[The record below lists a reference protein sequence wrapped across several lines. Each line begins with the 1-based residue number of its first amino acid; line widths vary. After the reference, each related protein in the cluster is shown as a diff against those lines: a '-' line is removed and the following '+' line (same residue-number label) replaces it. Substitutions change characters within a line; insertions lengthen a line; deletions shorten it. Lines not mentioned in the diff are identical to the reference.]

1 MQDCDAH
8 HGETEALAYSGDR
21 ELRDMP
27 SCCGLLNQTEV
38 SSAMASGSIKVVSV
52 AFLAIAASIGT
63 GRILFAQNLGPRT
76 EATSCAAAIGGKA
89 TFSTISLACGIP
101 PEMLDTLL
109 KSRTQDLDGLASAHK
124 DTKLDRAR
132 MQTNLG
138 NALAMLGERE
148 SGTTKLEGAL
158 AAFRGALKEQ
168 TRERVPL
175 DWAKTQASL
184 GNALYTLGVR
194 ENSTAKFEEAVAAYR
209 EALKERTR
217 ERVPLDW
224 GRTQINLGN
233 AILEL
238 AEHEGGTA
246 KLEEALVAYREG
258 LKEWTRERAPLD
270 WARTETSLGNA
281 LAKLGEREADTA
293 KFEEAV
299 VAQSSGTRSRVRSLS
314 ASR

>member
-1 MQDCDAH
+1 
-8 HGETEALAYSGDR
+8 
-21 ELRDMP
+21 
-27 SCCGLLNQTEV
+27 
-38 SSAMASGSIKVVSV
+38 MASGSIKVVPI

-63 GRILFAQNLGPRT
+63 GQVSFAQNLGPRT
-76 EATSCAAAIGGKA
+76 EPTSCAAAIGSKA
-89 TFSTISLACGIP
+89 TFSTISLACAIP
-101 PEMLDTLL
+101 PEVLDALL
-109 KSRTQDLDGLASAHK
+109 KSRTQDLDGLASAHR

-148 SGTTKLEGAL
+148 SGPTKLEGAL
-158 AAFRGALKEQ
+158 AAFREALKEQ
-168 TRERVPL
+168 TRERAPL

-194 ENSTAKFEEAVAAYR
+194 ENSTAKYEEAVAAYR

-238 AEHEGGTA
+238 AEHESGTA
-246 KLEEALVAYREG
+246 KLEEAVAAYREA
-258 LKEWTRERAPLD
+258 LKERTHERAPLE
-270 WARTETSLGNA
+270 WAVSTGDLGITSMQ
-281 LAKLGEREADTA
+281 LAQRKRDAA
-293 KFEEAV
+293 MA
-299 VAQSSGTRSRVRSLS
+299 
-314 ASR
+314 